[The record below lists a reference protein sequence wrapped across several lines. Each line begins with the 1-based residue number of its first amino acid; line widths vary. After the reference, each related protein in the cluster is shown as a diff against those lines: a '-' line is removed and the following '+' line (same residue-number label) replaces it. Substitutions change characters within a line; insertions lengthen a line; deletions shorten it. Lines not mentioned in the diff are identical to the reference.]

1 MRNKE
6 ASASST
12 PGACGVGAPGQ
23 LATHFVRCARF
34 LLRLIQIGLAA
45 TERTCRAGGAAWPS
59 VEISV
64 CYPRQGPG
72 KGKVREGYRVDG
84 EVVYTSQEQP
94 TSSLYLLVRADA
106 APVPNAPNAAMPSAG
121 PVNKLV
127 MESVDT
133 QQHSTELLDNLQIRT
148 FDAFLLKG
156 PRYSFL

>member
-1 MRNKE
+1 MVVGAKGDKQLSRRVLLQEMRNKE

-72 KGKVREGYRVDG
+72 PVGKRQAEMPLPGGQAKLLAATRRRERPILGGR
-84 EVVYTSQEQP
+84 E
-94 TSSLYLLVRADA
+94 
-106 APVPNAPNAAMPSAG
+106 
-121 PVNKLV
+121 
-127 MESVDT
+127 
-133 QQHSTELLDNLQIRT
+133 I
-148 FDAFLLKG
+148 
-156 PRYSFL
+156 